1 MSTYIAFLRGIN
13 VGGKNIIKMDEL
25 KSIFES
31 FRFKNVET
39 YIQSGNVIFETST
52 TNKKTLTQ
60 KIEKG
65 LNKELGYEVA
75 TFLRTKEEMRALVK
89 YDPFKNIKASDKAK
103 TYVTFLQQTSEVLR
117 STSEVLRKRAPLF
130 SPKKDVEV
138 IGVRECDVFCLAHQ
152 VNGSFGFPNI
162 FLEKELK
169 MLATT
174 RNWTTVCKMA
184 E

>member
-1 MSTYIAFLRGIN
+1 MITYIAFLRGIN

-31 FRFKNVET
+31 FGFKNVET

-89 YDPFKNIKASDKAK
+89 HDPFKNIKASDKAK
-103 TYVTFLQQTSEVLR
+103 TYVTFLHQTSEVLK
-117 STSEVLRKRAPLF
+117 TSEVLRKKVPFF
-130 SPKKDVEV
+130 SRKKDVEV
-138 IGVRECDVFCLAHQ
+138 IGVREGNVFCLSHL
-152 VNGSFGFPNI
+152 VDGSFGFPNL

-169 MLATT
+169 TPATT
-174 RNWTTVCKMA
+174 RNWTTVSKMA

>member
-1 MSTYIAFLRGIN
+1 MIYIAFLRAIN
-13 VGGKNIIKMDEL
+13 VGGHVVKMDDL
-25 KSIFES
+25 RRIFES
-31 FRFKNVET
+31 FGFKNVET

-89 YDPFKNIKASDKAK
+89 YDPFKTIKASDKAK
-103 TYVTFLQQTSEVLR
+103 TYVTFLHQTSEVLR
-117 STSEVLRKRAPLF
+117 KTSEVLGKKVPVF
-130 SPKKDVEV
+130 SRKKDVEV
-138 IGVRECDVFCLAHQ
+138 IGVRECDVFCLSHL
-152 VNGSFGFPNI
+152 VDGSFGFPNL

-169 MLATT
+169 TPATT
-174 RNWTTVCKMA
+174 RNWTTVSKMA